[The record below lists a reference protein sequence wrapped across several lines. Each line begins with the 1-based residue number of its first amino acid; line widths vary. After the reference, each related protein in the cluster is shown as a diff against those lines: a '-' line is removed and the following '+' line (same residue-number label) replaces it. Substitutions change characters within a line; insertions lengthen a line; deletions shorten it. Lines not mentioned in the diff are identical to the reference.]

1 MQAPQEPAL
10 SFLEVLEAVHDD
22 DDDDDEE
29 EEEKE
34 KAREKLLRMTCD
46 LTTAPT

>member
-22 DDDDDEE
+22 DEDDDDEE
-29 EEEKE
+29 EEE
-34 KAREKLLRMTCD
+34 KAREKLLRMTCH

>member
-22 DDDDDEE
+22 DEE
-29 EEEKE
+29 EE
-34 KAREKLLRMTCD
+34 AREKLLRMTCHS
-46 LTTAPT
+46 TTAPT

>member
-22 DDDDDEE
+22 DEE
-29 EEEKE
+29 EEE
-34 KAREKLLRMTCD
+34 KAREKLLRMTCH

>member
-22 DDDDDEE
+22 DEE
-29 EEEKE
+29 EEE
-34 KAREKLLRMTCD
+34 KAREKLLRMTCH
-46 LTTAPT
+46 LTTALT

>member
-22 DDDDDEE
+22 DDDDEE
-29 EEEKE
+29 EEE
-34 KAREKLLRMTCD
+34 KAREKLLRMTCH

>member
-22 DDDDDEE
+22 DDDEE
-29 EEEKE
+29 EEE
-34 KAREKLLRMTCD
+34 KAREKLLRMTCH